1 MRGSI
6 CLRGVAGKAAGRYRG
21 EGLRVT
27 NGQKKGII
35 AVALNI
41 IWQTVDVCIEDVTD
55 GDDGLDDPGGSPYL
69 FAILWLFLSAFF
81 SGSES
86 ALFSSDYI
94 KLKSRFGNHRNLKR
108 VLDLKGNP
116 QAVLS
121 SLLLGNTLVN
131 VLFASSVAA
140 ICFARLNLRRGAI
153 DLAATLIATVLVLIF
168 GEITPKLLAGSD
180 PEGFAVS
187 LSPLFSFL
195 NSLMRP
201 FAKGLEKSASY
212 ITDRMPGLER
222 RSEEITEARLY
233 ATVDYVENSGAI
245 RNDEKEMIIGVIETK
260 ELEAVDVMVP
270 RPRMIALQEE
280 RTALD
285 ALNVMLSYG
294 VSRIPLFSESRDHI
308 TGIVSLKDLL
318 SAEGQDAGDWQEMLR
333 QRPARSFAVH
343 PHFVPEGKK
352 VSDLLREM
360 KSSGIHMSIVV
371 DEFDGVSGL
380 VTLEDLLE
388 EIVGDIRDEY
398 DPKDQSAFELEEGVW
413 QVPGHMS
420 LSDLESLIGLDVE
433 VEDCDSVAG
442 VIMERLDR
450 VPLPGDSFDLD
461 DPPLSFEVKEVDGPR
476 IKKVI
481 IRKIDTEVSSKNG
494 K

>member
-140 ICFARLNLRRGAI
+140 ICFARLNLRRGI
-153 DLAATLIATVLVLIF
+153 STAAADCHGLGPHLWK
-168 GEITPKLLAGSD
+168 ITPKLLAD
-180 PEGFAVS
+180 PIRRLRRQPVAA
-187 LSPLFSFL
+187 FSFL

-201 FAKGLEKSASY
+201 FAKGLERAPVY
-212 ITDRMPGLER
+212 HRPDAAWRE
-222 RSEEITEARLY
+222 EAR
-233 ATVDYVENSGAI
+233 
-245 RNDEKEMIIGVIETK
+245 R
-260 ELEAVDVMVP
+260 
-270 RPRMIALQEE
+270 
-280 RTALD
+280 
-285 ALNVMLSYG
+285 
-294 VSRIPLFSESRDHI
+294 
-308 TGIVSLKDLL
+308 
-318 SAEGQDAGDWQEMLR
+318 
-333 QRPARSFAVH
+333 
-343 PHFVPEGKK
+343 
-352 VSDLLREM
+352 
-360 KSSGIHMSIVV
+360 
-371 DEFDGVSGL
+371 
-380 VTLEDLLE
+380 
-388 EIVGDIRDEY
+388 
-398 DPKDQSAFELEEGVW
+398 
-413 QVPGHMS
+413 
-420 LSDLESLIGLDVE
+420 
-433 VEDCDSVAG
+433 
-442 VIMERLDR
+442 
-450 VPLPGDSFDLD
+450 
-461 DPPLSFEVKEVDGPR
+461 
-476 IKKVI
+476 
-481 IRKIDTEVSSKNG
+481 
-494 K
+494 